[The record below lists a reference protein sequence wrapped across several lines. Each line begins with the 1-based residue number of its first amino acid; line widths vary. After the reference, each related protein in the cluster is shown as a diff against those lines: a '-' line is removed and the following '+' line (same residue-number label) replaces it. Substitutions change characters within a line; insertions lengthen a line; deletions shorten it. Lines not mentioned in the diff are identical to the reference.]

1 MNIFEKVMGRKK
13 REPIDKPT
21 VGNGTGRQNG
31 DQSGYND
38 KGNVTDYTISD
49 EYIAE
54 LSPELVGAV
63 NKKRALGDLK
73 KGTPPVPHKT
83 EAGYHTLKRAVDKA
97 AGVKKPGPY
106 QLPKVT
112 EGVNAATSAGGK
124 QVTQKAPVGSIA
136 RNAPASARA
145 LQTAANARVSNKEVN
160 ADKQKDT
167 QHSDMQKEIQKRQQ
181 ASKKTLEKDMST
193 ISKEEIDHV
202 NSVFAKN
209 LEEGYLRLDEKKWI
223 ANAIKKPGAMTA
235 AAKREGVS
243 NSEYEKEHMHDSGKA
258 GKRARLAMTLKKM
271 HEEKTDKA
279 DGAKLGRPS
288 TQDDHPIAQA
298 RKVISMRG
306 QHKFTHKSGEK
317 HMMDPK
323 VAHQILHK
331 HDNMKTS
338 AEKDEFAH
346 RVHHSKKSME
356 DALAGKPAEK
366 KPKVS
371 LAGKITGTQK

>member
-1 MNIFEKVMGRKK
+1 MNIFERVMGKKK
-13 REPIDKPT
+13 REPMDKPT

-38 KGNVTDYTISD
+38 KSNVTDYTISD
-49 EYIAE
+49 EHIVE
-54 LSPELVGAV
+54 LSPELVGRV
-63 NKKRALGDLK
+63 NRKRALGDLK
-73 KGTPPVPHKT
+73 TGAPPVPHKT
-83 EAGYHTLKRAVDKA
+83 SAAYHTLKRAVDKA
-97 AGVKKPGPY
+97 AGVKKPAPY
-106 QLPKVT
+106 VLPKVT

-181 ASKKTLEKDMST
+181 ASKKTLEKDMSSM
-193 ISKEEIDHV
+193 SKEEIDHV
-202 NSVFAKN
+202 NTVFAKN
-209 LEEGYLRLDEKKWI
+209 LEEGYLRLSE
-223 ANAIKKPGAMTA
+223 
-235 AAKREGVS
+235 AAKE
-243 NSEYEKEHMHDSGKA
+243 
-258 GKRARLAMTLKKM
+258 
-271 HEEKTDKA
+271 
-279 DGAKLGRPS
+279 KLGRPS
-288 TQDDHPIAQA
+288 TEDDHPIAQA

-317 HMMDPK
+317 HYMDPK

-338 AEKDEFAH
+338 AEKDEFAQ

-366 KPKVS
+366 KAKVS